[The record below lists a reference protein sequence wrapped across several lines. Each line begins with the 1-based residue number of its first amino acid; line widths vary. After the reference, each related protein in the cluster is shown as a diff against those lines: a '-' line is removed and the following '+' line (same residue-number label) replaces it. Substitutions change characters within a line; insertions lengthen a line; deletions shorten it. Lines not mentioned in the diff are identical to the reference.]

1 MDSGYDSS
9 LWRSKRIKGAFLL
22 SIAMNVSMLPVHQSV
37 AVLNHNKHGIVAL
50 EKPEGVLSHPN
61 SNSEKKPAILK
72 APYNFDGEYYFWKD
86 EQGNEQKAWLLNR
99 LDSPTSGVILLGL
112 NRTIKD
118 AVRLAFEQHTIKK
131 IYYAIV
137 KGCPKVAVGQW
148 NQKLKQSNYTSKY
161 RVAAKHAKTFFKVAS
176 TSSKNPK
183 MSCLSLEPVTG
194 RTHQLRIH
202 CSDNRLP
209 IIGDQTYGDFK
220 LNRQIKES
228 FGINRLCLHSESTTI
243 AYQYNGRQHEFQAKS
258 ELPEIFKQL
267 MQ

>member
-1 MDSGYDSS
+1 
-9 LWRSKRIKGAFLL
+9 
-22 SIAMNVSMLPVHQSV
+22 MNVSMLPVHQSV

-228 FGINRLCLHSESTTI
+228 FGINRLCLHSKSTTI

>member
-267 MQ
+267 LQ

>member
-72 APYNFDGEYYFWKD
+72 ALYNFDGEYYFWKD

-267 MQ
+267 LQ

>member
-1 MDSGYDSS
+1 
-9 LWRSKRIKGAFLL
+9 
-22 SIAMNVSMLPVHQSV
+22 MLPVHQSV
-37 AVLNHNKHGIVAL
+37 TILNHNNHGIVAL

-61 SNSEKKPAILK
+61 SNHEKKPAILN
-72 APYNFDGEYYFWKD
+72 AQYNFEEEYYYWKD
-86 EQGNEQKAWLLNR
+86 EQENEQKAWLLNR

-112 NRTIKD
+112 NQAIKD
-118 AVRLAFEQHTIKK
+118 AVRLAFEEHTIKK

-137 KGCPKVAVGQW
+137 KGCPRVAVGQW

-161 RVAAKHAKTFFKVAS
+161 KAVTKQAKTLYKVVA

-220 LNRQIKES
+220 LNRQIKDS

-243 AYQYNGRQHEFQAKS
+243 AYQYNGRQHEFKAKS
-258 ELPEIFKQL
+258 KLPEIFKQL